1 MKAERLMQIVR
12 EPRISE
18 KATVIAD
25 KFKQFT
31 FSVLNCATKPEIKEA
46 VEQLFTV
53 KVKQVTVVNVK
64 GKRKR
69 FRQIDGVRSD
79 WKKAFVTLQPGYDID
94 FSTKE

>member
-1 MKAERLMQIVR
+1 MKTERLMQIVR
-12 EPRISE
+12 EPKISE

-69 FRQIDGVRSD
+69 FRQIEGVRSD